1 MTRFKAAHATAED
14 WAHVAQAC
22 VDKLAPLPEGANLG
36 FVYVTDVLADDFG
49 RILMYLRQKTGVEHW
64 VGTVGLGICASNAEY
79 FDKPALAIM
88 VATLPPAGFRVFPA
102 LSRQGAHLPDDSR
115 AWAAKEGAPFAIV
128 HADPTNTHTPAL
140 IDTVAEETTGFLVG
154 GLTSSRGPC
163 HQVAGRITGGGV
175 SGVLFSPEVEVATGL
190 TQGCAPLAGTHIIS
204 DGLDNV
210 ILSLDGR
217 RALDVFK
224 EDIGELLARDL
235 NRVVGYVHAAFPIE
249 GSDLND
255 YLVRNIV
262 GIDPARGWIAVGGD
276 VRAGHR
282 VMFVRRDP
290 KSAETDL
297 VRMVDTLKRRLP
309 GPPKGGV
316 YFSCVARG
324 ANMFG
329 REGREM
335 ELIRE
340 RLGDFPLVGFYAG
353 GEISNCRLYGYTGV
367 LALFL

>member
-1 MTRFKAAHATAED
+1 MAHFKAAHATAED

-36 FVYVTDVLADDFG
+36 FVYVTDVLANDFSS
-49 RILMYLRQKTGVEHW
+49 ILMYLRQKTGVEHW

-79 FDKPALAIM
+79 FDMPALAVM
-88 VATLPPAGFRVFPA
+88 VATLPPEGFRVFPA
-102 LSRQGAHLPDDSR
+102 LSREGAHLPDDSR
-115 AWAAKEGAPFAIV
+115 AWAAKGGAPFAIV
-128 HADPTNTHTPAL
+128 HADPTNAHTPAL
-140 IDTVAEETTGFLVG
+140 IDTVAEDTTGFLVG

-190 TQGCAPLAGTHIIS
+190 TQGCAPLAGAHIIT
-204 DGLDNV
+204 DGLDKV
-210 ILSLDGR
+210 IISLDGR

-235 NRVVGYVHAAFPIE
+235 NRAAGYVHAAFPIE

-255 YLVRNIV
+255 YLVRNII
-262 GIDPARGWIAVGGD
+262 GIDMARGWIAVGGD
-276 VRAGHR
+276 VQAGHR

-290 KSAETDL
+290 KTAETDL

-367 LALFL
+367 LAVFL